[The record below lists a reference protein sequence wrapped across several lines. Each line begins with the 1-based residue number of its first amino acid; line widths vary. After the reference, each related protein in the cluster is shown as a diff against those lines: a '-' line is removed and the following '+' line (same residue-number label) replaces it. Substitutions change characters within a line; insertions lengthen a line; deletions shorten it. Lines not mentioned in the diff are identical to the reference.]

1 MNGEH
6 RLPRRT
12 NTRERLIETAADL
25 FCRQGYAHT
34 GVNEIMQRAKT
45 TSGSF
50 YHFFP
55 TKEDLVLAVVDH
67 IGESLDTG
75 VFGADLAAVTDPV
88 ERVFAVVDAYR
99 RHLADNDFALGSPLG
114 TLAAELSDS
123 HPQVR
128 ERLAELFTR
137 WIDRME
143 ILLEEAGKR
152 LPDDLDRRALAE
164 FILSA
169 VEGAALQ
176 ARSRRSL
183 APFDATVAGLRRH
196 LGALASTPRSAA
208 APETRPR
215 PAPTARSSRADWRAW

>member
-1 MNGEH
+1 M
-6 RLPRRT
+6 PRRT

-67 IGESLDTG
+67 IGEWLDTG
-75 VFGADLAAVTDPV
+75 VFSADLAADTDPV
-88 ERVFAVVDAYR
+88 DRVFAVVDSYR
-99 RHLADNDFALGSPLG
+99 RRLADSEFALGSPLG

-128 ERLAELFTR
+128 DRLAKLLSR
-137 WIDRME
+137 WIDHME
-143 ILLEEAGKR
+143 ILLEEAGNR
-152 LPDDLDRRALAE
+152 LPDSLDRRALAE

-176 ARSRRSL
+176 ARARRSL
-183 APFDATVAGLRRH
+183 DPFDATAAGLRRH
-196 LGALASTPRSAA
+196 LGVLAGTPKPTA

-215 PAPTARSSRADWRAW
+215 PAPAARSSRADWRAW

>member
-1 MNGEH
+1 
-6 RLPRRT
+6 LPRRT

-25 FCRQGYAHT
+25 FLRQGYAHT

-75 VFGADLAAVTDPV
+75 VFSADLAAVTDPV
-88 ERVFAVVDAYR
+88 ERVFAVVDSYR
-99 RHLADNDFALGSPLG
+99 RHLADNDFTLGSPLG

-137 WIDRME
+137 WIDHME
-143 ILLEEAGKR
+143 ILLEEAGNR
-152 LPDDLDRRALAE
+152 LPDDLNRRALAD

-176 ARSRRSL
+176 ARARRSL
-183 APFDATVAGLRRH
+183 APFDATAVGLRRH
-196 LGALASTPRSAA
+196 LGALASTPKAAA

-215 PAPTARSSRADWRAW
+215 PVPTARSSRADWRAW

>member
-1 MNGEH
+1 
-6 RLPRRT
+6 
-12 NTRERLIETAADL
+12 
-25 FCRQGYAHT
+25 
-34 GVNEIMQRAKT
+34 MQRAKT

-67 IGESLDTG
+67 VGESLDSE
-75 VFGADLAAVTDPV
+75 VFGADLAAAEDPL
-88 ERVFAVVDAYR
+88 ERVFAVIDSVR
-99 RHLADNDFALGSPLG
+99 RHLVGNDFALGSPLG
-114 TLAAELSDS
+114 TLAAELSAS

-137 WIDRME
+137 WIDHMV
-143 ILLEEAGKR
+143 ILLEEAGNR
-152 LPDDLDRRALAE
+152 LPDDLDRRAFAE

-176 ARSRRSL
+176 ARARRSL
-183 APFDATVAGLRRH
+183 APFDTMAAGLRRY
-196 LGALASTPRSAA
+196 LELPTGTRPPTA

-215 PAPTARSSRADWRAW
+215 PAPTARRTAADWRAW

>member
-1 MNGEH
+1 
-6 RLPRRT
+6 LPRRT

-67 IGESLDTG
+67 IGGTLDTE

-88 ERVFAVVDAYR
+88 DRVFAVMDSVR
-99 RHLADNDFALGSPLG
+99 RHLVDNDFALGSPLG
-114 TLAAELSDS
+114 TLAAELSAS

-128 ERLAELFTR
+128 ERLAELFAGWT
-137 WIDRME
+137 DRMQF
-143 ILLEEAGKR
+143 LLEEAGNR
-152 LPDDLDRRALAE
+152 LPADLDRRALAE

-169 VEGAALQ
+169 VEGATLQ
-176 ARSRRSL
+176 ARARRSL
-183 APFDATVAGLRRH
+183 APFDATVAELRRH
-196 LGALASTPRSAA
+196 LGPLEGTRQPTAAS
-208 APETRPR
+208 ETRPR
-215 PAPTARSSRADWRAW
+215 PAPAARRNTADWRAW